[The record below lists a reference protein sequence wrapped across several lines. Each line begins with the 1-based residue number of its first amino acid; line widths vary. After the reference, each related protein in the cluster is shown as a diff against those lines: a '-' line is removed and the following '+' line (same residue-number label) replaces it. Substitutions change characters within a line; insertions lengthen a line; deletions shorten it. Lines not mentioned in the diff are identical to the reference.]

1 MYLRF
6 EPAAWA
12 GGATGEGD
20 GWDDEAPEGVPG
32 VPGGRCTLMPQL
44 WEEDVPEGVGAAGT
58 SGMKS
63 ETTDARR
70 CRSVSEGSA
79 PDLAGPGGMG

>member
-32 VPGGRCTLMPQL
+32 VPGGRCTLMPLL
-44 WEEDVPEGVGAAGT
+44 WDVPEVVGAAGT

-70 CRSVSEGSA
+70 CRSVSDGPA
-79 PDLAGPGGMG
+79 PDLAGGMG